1 MRSSSTWV
9 RHMTPLKLETII
21 ELGTHDNNDP
31 EFISRVSKIDLHPE
45 WDDNGGSSQVL
56 GASDSAVDN
65 IYNINRKHN
74 DQCINENQ
82 ILTLTEAVEFSRTV
96 KPVCLPTDPSQS
108 YLDKEVTATGWGL
121 LGDGSVTNKLMEVDV
136 RVISIEKCRTTTGYG
151 VTR

>member
-1 MRSSSTWV
+1 
-9 RHMTPLKLETII
+9 MTPLKLETII

-56 GASDSAVDN
+56 EASDSAVDN

-96 KPVCLPTDPSQS
+96 KPVVAMLTVSP
-108 YLDKEVTATGWGL
+108 
-121 LGDGSVTNKLMEVDV
+121 NH
-136 RVISIEKCRTTTGYG
+136 
-151 VTR
+151 